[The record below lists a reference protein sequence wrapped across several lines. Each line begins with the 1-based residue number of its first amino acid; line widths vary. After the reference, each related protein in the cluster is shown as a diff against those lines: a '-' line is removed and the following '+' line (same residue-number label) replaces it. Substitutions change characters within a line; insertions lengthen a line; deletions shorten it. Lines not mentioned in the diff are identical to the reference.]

1 MRNRCPDEGPIRQV
15 DRAGGLWKSYRD
27 GEARLTPDTDLIARR
42 RRTRKI
48 TDGPESERP
57 FYGSRWR
64 RVHSHPKAELY

>member
-1 MRNRCPDEGPIRQV
+1 MKDPS
-15 DRAGGLWKSYRD
+15 DRLTALGGLWKSYRD